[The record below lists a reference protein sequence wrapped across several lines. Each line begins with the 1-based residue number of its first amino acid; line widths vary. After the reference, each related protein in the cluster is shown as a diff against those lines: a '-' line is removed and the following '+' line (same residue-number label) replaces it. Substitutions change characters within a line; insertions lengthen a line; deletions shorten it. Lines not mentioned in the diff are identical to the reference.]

1 MPIDAYIDQF
11 NCTSICVD
19 NDPNKYHHTNLVYDF
34 GQLSPNHLVKSFSFE
49 LTEDVPA
56 IDVFTISI
64 AQQGDRIKKDRWKK
78 NQFKPCAMQILLY
91 RDGDKKMLE
100 GHNMRAFNNWLE
112 IDKADLYAGKYT
124 VTVKI
129 NQWNAAAY
137 RDSEHKKV
145 CLDIFCAQKD
155 INLQVVEK

>member
-1 MPIDAYIDQF
+1 LREQFGCVAAEDGIFFMPIDAYIDQF

-64 AQQGDRIKKDRWKK
+64 A
-78 NQFKPCAMQILLY
+78 
-91 RDGDKKMLE
+91 
-100 GHNMRAFNNWLE
+100 
-112 IDKADLYAGKYT
+112 
-124 VTVKI
+124 
-129 NQWNAAAY
+129 
-137 RDSEHKKV
+137 
-145 CLDIFCAQKD
+145 
-155 INLQVVEK
+155 